1 MPKKRKH
8 KKKSFIKNYGLMW
21 RRDLVSWAGSR
32 GKKGQLLG
40 RRKKVIDF
48 RKQIGVY
55 VLYNEN
61 RLPIYV
67 GQAGQ
72 GESDRLLVRLR
83 THTHDRLAE
92 RWRYFS
98 WFGLLAVNASGRLSA
113 WDKKTKA
120 VRGTIGSTLD
130 EIEGVLIAATEPPFN
145 KQGAKFQGIKR
156 FQQVSPEEAEPVSP
170 GELRDLID
178 DLSRKIDKLRRK

>member
-1 MPKKRKH
+1 MISYPTNAAGHLTSVPKKRKH

-21 RRDLVSWAGSR
+21 RRDLVSWGSGR
-32 GKKGQLLG
+32 KKGQLLG

-61 RLPIYV
+61 RSAIYV

-72 GESDRLLVRLR
+72 GESDRLFVRLR

-92 RWRYFS
+92 RWRY
-98 WFGLLAVNASGRLSA
+98 
-113 WDKKTKA
+113 
-120 VRGTIGSTLD
+120 
-130 EIEGVLIAATEPPFN
+130 
-145 KQGAKFQGIKR
+145 
-156 FQQVSPEEAEPVSP
+156 
-170 GELRDLID
+170 LID
-178 DLSRKIDKLRRK
+178 DLSRKIDRLRKK